1 MSIAEPGVA
10 APATSRGALWHL
22 GGLLRIRADGAATNG
37 ALAVVEEHARLG
49 YRTPPHVHTR
59 EDETLYVI
67 DGELSYRRGDEEGR
81 AGPGEVVFLPRHVAH
96 HFEVVSGHAHF
107 LNMVA
112 PAGFEDFF
120 AQVSGP
126 ARADRIPAEADS
138 PPVDL
143 QLMTAVAAR
152 LGVTILNRPEPPG
165 RRLAGPAGAAAIAL
179 ALAGSPVARTE
190 AYHRLARLL
199 TAPAAILDD
208 ARQVIGSLNS
218 LLTAGERWFEPRAA
232 LLLGITAERL
242 SAAPRVGD
250 AWQAAAW
257 QDLTDAVP
265 VYVDRARQA
274 GGASPSL
281 AALYYLLAHFPAQA
295 GPILRELSRRPGPD
309 PDDHA
314 RLIRCL
320 YQPDFTAP
328 ETLTLI
334 GRVWPSPAVWGLSAA
349 ELEADA
355 RWRAAAGFSPPTAQ
369 ALWEAETT
377 ALLAFM
383 GAKAEFALEEM
394 ADA

>member
-1 MSIAEPGVA
+1 MSIAESGVA
-10 APATSRGALWHL
+10 VPDTSRGALWHL

-59 EDETLYVI
+59 EDETLYII

-81 AGPGEVVFLPRHVAH
+81 AGPGEVVFLPRQVAH

-107 LNMVA
+107 LNMVT

-126 ARADRIPAEADS
+126 ALADRIPTESDS
-138 PPVDL
+138 PPVDAR
-143 QLMTAVAAR
+143 LMTAAAAR
-152 LGVTILNRPEPPG
+152 LGVTILNQPDPSG
-165 RRLAGPAGAAAIAL
+165 RRLAGPAGAAAMAL
-179 ALAGSPVARTE
+179 AQAGSPAARTE

-199 TAPAAILDD
+199 TAPAASLDD

-232 LLLGITAERL
+232 LLLGIMAERL
-242 SAAPRVGD
+242 SAAPDVCD

-265 VYVDRARQA
+265 VYADRARQA
-274 GGASPSL
+274 GSASPSL

-295 GPILRELSRRPGPD
+295 GLILRELSRRPGPD

-328 ETLTLI
+328 ETLGLI

-349 ELEADA
+349 ELEADV
-355 RWRAAAGFSPPTAQ
+355 RWRAAAGFSLATAS